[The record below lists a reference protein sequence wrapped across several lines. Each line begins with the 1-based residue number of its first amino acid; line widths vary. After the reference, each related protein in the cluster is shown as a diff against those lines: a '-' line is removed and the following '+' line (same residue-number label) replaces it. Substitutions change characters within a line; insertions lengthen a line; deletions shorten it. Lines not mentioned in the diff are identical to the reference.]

1 MGYTARAMADECKNK
16 GNEFFKAKN
25 YEEAIK
31 HYTEGIG
38 IDSKHHV
45 CYSNR
50 SACFAALSKWDEA
63 LKDAESCIAAKPDF
77 AKGYSRKGA
86 ALYGSGN
93 LQEAAKAYQEGIAK
107 FPEDAALKKGL
118 DDVRAEG
125 SRKGAGQIAD
135 IFKNPQVLAKLH
147 TDPQTAGFMK
157 DPEFMKMFTMAQQ
170 NPQMFTQMM
179 QMDQR
184 FMTCLQV
191 ALGGMGGMGGEPG
204 PQASAAEEKPKP
216 EPKKAK
222 PEPKPEPKKELTE
235 EEKAQLKVKEDAKA
249 EKELGTAAYKKKDF
263 EVAIAH
269 YTKAF
274 EIDSTD
280 VAFLTNRAACHFE
293 KKDFDA
299 CIADCEEAI
308 KVGREH
314 TADFKVISRAF
325 SRIGNAYAKKASAEG
340 PGEAQTELFDK
351 AIEAYNKSLM
361 EHRTDDV
368 WTKLKKVQKE
378 KKTAAEKAYQDP
390 AKAAEEK
397 EAGNALFKEGKWV
410 EAMRKYS
417 EAIKRDPNNPE
428 TSHIYYSNRG
438 NCFIRMNEMNAAV
451 EDFDKCIELNP
462 KYPKAYLN
470 KAHIKFSQKE
480 YQKVMPIYE
489 AVLAIPNVD
498 EDSKKKA
505 QEGLQRTV
513 QAIQQM
519 QSTGADEEQLRRA
532 QADPE
537 IQQILGDPA
546 VQQVLRDFKDNPS
559 YAQKA
564 MKDPYMAGK
573 LNKLAAA
580 GIIRFQ

>member
-1 MGYTARAMADECKNK
+1 MADAAKNQ
-16 GNEFFKAKN
+16 GNVFFKEKN

-50 SACFAALSKWDEA
+50 SACYAALGKWDEA
-63 LKDAESCIAAKPDF
+63 LKDAEGCIEAKPDF

-86 ALYGSGN
+86 ALYGAGN
-93 LQEAAKAYQEGIAK
+93 LQQAAEAYQEGLKK
-107 FPEDAALKKGL
+107 FPEDAALKKGF
-118 DDVRAEG
+118 DDVRQEG
-125 SRKGAGQIAD
+125 TRKGANQISD

-147 TDPQTAGFMK
+147 TDPSTAGYMK
-157 DPEFMKMFTMAQQ
+157 DPEFMKTFTMAQQ
-170 NPQMFTQMM
+170 NPQMFTMMM
-179 QMDQR
+179 QQDQR
-184 FMTCLQV
+184 FMACLQV
-191 ALGGMGGMGGEPG
+191 ALGGMGGMGGEQP
-204 PQASAAEEKPKP
+204 PAPSEEKPKP

-222 PEPKPEPKKELTE
+222 PEPAKEPPKELTE
-235 EEKAQLKVKEDAKA
+235 EEKALQKVKEEAKV
-249 EKELGTAAYKKKDF
+249 EKEKGTTAYKAKDF
-263 EVAIAH
+263 ETAIAH
-269 YTKAF
+269 YTKAL
-274 EIDSTD
+274 EIDGTD
-280 VAFLTNRAACHFE
+280 MAFLTNRAACHFE
-293 KKDFDA
+293 KKDYDL

-308 KVGREH
+308 KLGQSYQAEY
-314 TADFKVISRAF
+314 KVVARAF
-325 SRIGNAYAKKASAEG
+325 ARIGNAHTKKANAE
-340 PGEAQTELFDK
+340 AELEK
-351 AIEAYNKSLM
+351 KLELYGSAIEAYNKSLM

-378 KKTAAEKAYQDP
+378 SKNLKDKAYQDP
-390 AKAAEEK
+390 AKAQEEK
-397 EAGNALFKEGKWV
+397 EAGNALFKEGNWV
-410 EAMRKYS
+410 DAMRHYA

-438 NCFIRMNEMNAAV
+438 NCFIRMNEMNAAI
-451 EDFDKCIELNP
+451 EDFDRCIELNP

-470 KAHIKFSQKE
+470 KAHIKFAQKE
-480 YQKVMPIYE
+480 YQKVMPIYQ
-489 AVLAIPNVD
+489 AVLDMEGID

-546 VQQVLRDFKDNPS
+546 VQQVLRDFKDNPA

-580 GIIRFQ
+580 GVIRFG